1 MDSWT
6 IYKSHRVSK
15 QDHANCNVIIECFY
29 LHLRLIGPLRHLAHE
44 LTELVSIDLLLLLL
58 LLLRLRCVVLSLW
71 LLQACARVLTR
82 LFVRIRRLR
91 RLIVNVF
98 AGCSAS
104 PARRLLTV
112 TRLRRLH
119 LLLVIHAMRVGLR
132 TSAMVLLLLRGAHV
146 DVLLV
151 RQLLLGAMQTA
162 SCTCCILLLLAEL
175 LGGLFEIVLS
185 LVQVLLVIIVL
196 LLMVHVL
203 IWLILLRLVE
213 LLHVILA
220 GCSTAVRI
228 VVLQVLIVV
237 ARVLSALWCL
247 IIDYIKIAAL
257 LAGPVLQLYFD
268 LGNAILTSLGGRY
281 RAPSFLVIRGRM
293 VLWMVLLLILMV

>member
-1 MDSWT
+1 M
-6 IYKSHRVSK
+6 
-15 QDHANCNVIIECFY
+15 
-29 LHLRLIGPLRHLAHE
+29 RLIGSLRHLAYE
-44 LTELVSIDLLLLLL
+44 LTELVSVDLLL
-58 LLLRLRCVVLSLW
+58 LLLRLWGVVLGLR
-71 LLQACARVLTR
+71 LLQARARVLTR

-91 RLIVNVF
+91 RLVVNVD

-104 PARRLLTV
+104 PACRLLTV

-132 TSAMVLLLLRGAHV
+132 APAMVLLLLRGAHV

-151 RQLLLGAMQTA
+151 GQLLLRTVQAATGCA
-162 SCTCCILLLLAEL
+162 CCILLLLLAEL

-185 LVQVLLVIIVL
+185 LMQVLLLVIIVL

-203 IWLILLRLVE
+203 SWLVLLRLVE

-237 ARVLSALWCL
+237 ARVLSALRCL
-247 IIDYIKIAAL
+247 IIDYIEIAAL

-268 LGNAILTSLGGRY
+268 LGNAVLTSLGSRY